1 MLAADPT
8 NTPPQVVES
17 PEQAEAA
24 TDSVSTTP
32 GSPDPIT
39 TDATQQAPSPNRTN
53 PAPITPTAP
62 AGIPI
67 AAIQILRPGQMSL
80 VTSPF
85 LLQANLRPEAGGHIQ
100 IELLGEDG
108 RLLMRK
114 VQIYSQSP
122 GARLDAPFEV
132 NFEVSGVA
140 ETARLQ
146 VSVVDE
152 HSHTAALAS
161 IDLLLLSL
169 GEPSQNPPGDLLES
183 IVIHEPKANALVQG
197 GMLRVSGLARPR
209 SDLPLMIE
217 LRTDDAKIVGNRQV
231 AVERSGDGQYGAF
244 AIDVP
249 YSVSSATPVQLVVWE
264 RGAQIPGIVHLSSLE
279 VLLSP

>member
-1 MLAADPT
+1 M
-8 NTPPQVVES
+8 
-17 PEQAEAA
+17 
-24 TDSVSTTP
+24 
-32 GSPDPIT
+32 
-39 TDATQQAPSPNRTN
+39 
-53 PAPITPTAP
+53 TPTAP

-67 AAIQILRPGQMSL
+67 AAIQILRPGPMSL
-80 VTSPF
+80 LTSPF
-85 LLQANLRPEAGGHIQ
+85 LLQTNLLPEAGGHVQ
-100 IELLGEDG
+100 VELLGEDG

-114 VQIYSQSP
+114 IQSYNQSP
-122 GARLDAPFEV
+122 GARLDIPFEV
-132 NFEVSGVA
+132 NFEISAVA

-152 HSHTAALAS
+152 HGRNRALAS

-183 IVIHEPKANALVQG
+183 IVIQEPKANALVQG

-217 LRTDDAKIVGNRQV
+217 LHADDGKIVGTRQV
-231 AVERSGDGQYGAF
+231 AVDHSAGGQYGTF
-244 AIDVP
+244 SIDVP
-249 YSVSSATPVQLVVWE
+249 YSVPSPAPVRLVVWE
-264 RGAQIPGIVHLSSLE
+264 RGAQIPGTVHLSSLE